1 MIDIELEK
9 SEVVEI
15 LLSLHSR
22 RNELYD
28 NLIFNGEEN
37 ERLNKLISTFTILVD
52 RIGKKIESAKVKV
65 LI

>member
-9 SEVVEI
+9 SDAVEI
-15 LLSLHSR
+15 LLSLYSR

-28 NLIFNGEEN
+28 NLTFNGEEN

-52 RIGKKIESAKVKV
+52 RIGKKIESAMVKV
-65 LI
+65 M

>member
-9 SEVVEI
+9 SDAVEI

-37 ERLNKLISTFTILVD
+37 ERLNNLINIFTILVD

-65 LI
+65 M

>member
-9 SEVVEI
+9 SDAVEI

-37 ERLNKLISTFTILVD
+37 ERLNKLISAFTILVD

-65 LI
+65 M